1 MKEMEQ
7 EKLIRERY
15 NTKKNLMQKKKNEEY
30 KRMVKVIEDHINI
43 KRTNKIEKKLNNNI
57 EEYKNDKMN
66 N

>member
-30 KRMVKVIEDHINI
+30 KRMVKVIEDTINI
-43 KRTNKIEKKLNNNI
+43 KRTNKI
-57 EEYKNDKMN
+57 
-66 N
+66 